1 MVISKAR
8 TLMMGLAA
16 AVMTAA
22 PVFSETLGDALVLA
36 YRNSQLLEQNRALL
50 RATDEGVARSV
61 AALRPTIDFVL
72 QSGYAKNDVQVSA
85 GPGLTRQTR
94 VEALSTTASL
104 TASLV
109 LYNGGASRLAVQA
122 AKESVLATRQALI
135 GVEQNVLLSA
145 VQAYM
150 RLRLA
155 QDIVALRQGNVRVL
169 AREMQAAT
177 DRFELGEITRTDVAL
192 AEARLAAA
200 RAQLTAAEGDVLVG
214 RETYQLAVGQAPG
227 RLSAPPRQP
236 VTARSVE
243 EAKRIARQQHYAIR
257 QMQHQLAAADLN
269 VKIAEAAMGPN
280 IALSAG
286 LSHDNQGMTDR
297 TLGLRLSQPI
307 YRGGALSSEHRR
319 AIANRDAVR
328 AQLHHT
334 VAQVEQAVGEAWA
347 MRLVTSASITAMDRQ
362 ITAARAAYDGVR
374 EETRLGARTT
384 LDLLNAEQE
393 LLSAQASRL
402 EAVTSQYVANY
413 SLLAAMGYLT
423 VDHLK
428 LGIPTYDVSA
438 YYNAVKSAP
447 VTSPQGQRLDRIL
460 QSSGRK

>member
-1 MVISKAR
+1 MVVRKAR
-8 TLMMGLAA
+8 TVIVGL
-16 AVMTAA
+16 VMALATAA
-22 PVFSETLGDALVLA
+22 PALAETLGDALVSA

-61 AALRPTIDFVL
+61 AALRPTLDFVL
-72 QSGYAKNDVQVSA
+72 QSGYAKNDV
-85 GPGLTRQTR
+85 RMQTGGQAR
-94 VEALSTTASL
+94 AEQLSTTASL
-104 TASLV
+104 TAGLV
-109 LYNGGASRLAVQA
+109 LYNGGASQLAVQA

-135 GVEQNVLLSA
+135 GVEQGVLLSA

-169 AREMQAAT
+169 TRELQAAE

-200 RAQLTAAEGDVLVG
+200 RALLTAAEGDVLVG
-214 RETYQLAVGQAPG
+214 RETYQLAIGNPPG
-227 RLSAPPRQP
+227 SLTPPPRQP
-236 VTARSVE
+236 ITARTVE
-243 EAKRIARQQHYAIR
+243 EAKRIARQQHYSIR

-269 VKIAEAAMGPN
+269 VKIAETAMGPN
-280 IALSAG
+280 VSLSAG
-286 LSHDNQGMTDR
+286 LSHDNNGLTDR
-297 TLGLRLSQPI
+297 TVGLRLAQPL
-307 YRGGALSSEHRR
+307 YRGGSLSSDHRR
-319 AIANRDAVR
+319 ALANRDAVR

-334 VAQVEQAVGEAWA
+334 VAQVDQAVGEAWA
-347 MRLVTSASITAMDRQ
+347 MRLVSSASITAMDRQ
-362 ITAARAAYDGVR
+362 IVAARAAYDGIR

-393 LLSAQASRL
+393 LLTAQADRL
-402 EAVTSQYVANY
+402 DAVTNQYVASY

-438 YYNAVKSAP
+438 YYDAVKSAP
-447 VTSPQGQRLDRIL
+447 VTSPQGQRLDRIM
-460 QSSGRK
+460 QSLGRN

>member
-16 AVMTAA
+16 VVMTAA

-72 QSGYAKNDVQVSA
+72 QSGYAKNDVKLA
-85 GPGLTRQTR
+85 GGAQTR

-150 RLRLA
+150 GLRLA

-169 AREMQAAT
+169 AREMEAAR

-192 AEARLAAA
+192 SEARLAAA

-214 RETYQLAVGQAPG
+214 RETYQLAVGKPPG

-236 VTARSVE
+236 VTARSVD

-257 QMQHQLAAADLN
+257 QVQHQLTAADLN

-280 IALSAG
+280 VALSAG

-328 AQLHHT
+328 AQLHYT

-347 MRLVTSASITAMDRQ
+347 IRFVTGASISAVDQQ
-362 ITAARAAYDGVR
+362 IVAARAAFDGVR

-402 EAVTSQYVANY
+402 EAVTRQYVASY